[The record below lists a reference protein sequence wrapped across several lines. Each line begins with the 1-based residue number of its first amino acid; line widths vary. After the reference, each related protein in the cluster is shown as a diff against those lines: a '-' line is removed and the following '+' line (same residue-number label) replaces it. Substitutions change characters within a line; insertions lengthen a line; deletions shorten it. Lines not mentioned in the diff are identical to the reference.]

1 MTEQN
6 TELNQGDNQVD
17 PVIVVPFI
25 EEDVPLPK
33 NAKEALPSMTS
44 EEEVM
49 LRGQTIK
56 EISDITGE
64 DIQPDADHIKD
75 AEEIAMKM
83 IEDPGLKQEYGIY
96 PNETIAYLAGLVGSH
111 NHMIVK
117 DLAELKLYV
126 VNKLVGIV
134 ESTDNAK
141 EQIAALRSIGEVDGV
156 DAFKKK
162 TEVVHKMETMEEVE
176 KELLS
181 MLGELKQ
188 KALLKAKP
196 ETIDAEIIQDDRANE
211 AENKDY

>member
-96 PNETIAYLAGLVGSH
+96 PNETIADRKSTRLNSSH
-111 NHMIVK
+111 
-117 DLAELKLYV
+117 
-126 VNKLVGIV
+126 
-134 ESTDNAK
+134 T
-141 EQIAALRSIGEVDGV
+141 
-156 DAFKKK
+156 
-162 TEVVHKMETMEEVE
+162 
-176 KELLS
+176 
-181 MLGELKQ
+181 
-188 KALLKAKP
+188 
-196 ETIDAEIIQDDRANE
+196 
-211 AENKDY
+211 